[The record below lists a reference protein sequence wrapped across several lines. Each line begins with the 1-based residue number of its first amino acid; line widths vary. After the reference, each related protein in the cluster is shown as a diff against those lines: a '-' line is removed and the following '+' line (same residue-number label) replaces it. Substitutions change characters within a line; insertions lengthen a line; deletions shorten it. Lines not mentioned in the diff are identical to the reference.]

1 MGPGDLKHTL
11 CGLNTESEHLLVGFE
26 NNEDASVFQINDEQ
40 ALVQTLD
47 FIMPVVDDPFVYGKI
62 AAANALSDVF
72 AMGAE
77 VKTALNIVGF
87 DKVNLPADALSEIL
101 RGGNVK
107 IRECGGVLMGG
118 HTIESPEMYYGLS
131 VTGLIHPDNISRN
144 NTAKVGH
151 VLILTKPLGTGILST
166 AIKRDLLSKS
176 STEEAAK
183 VMQTL
188 NYMPSVIMR
197 EYDVSACTDVTGFG
211 VLGHGLECINENIS
225 LHIDASTLP
234 ILPDALKMAALDT
247 VPGGSKRN
255 MKYIE
260 DKVLFV
266 GDAVNAKL
274 ILSDAQTSGGLL
286 IAMDEKDAKEY
297 MKRIEEFT
305 YGYATIIGRVEPKGE
320 KDIIVF

>member
-11 CGLNTESEHLLVGFE
+11 CGLNTESENLLVGFE
-26 NNEDASVFQINDEQ
+26 NAEDASVFQINDEQ
-40 ALVQTLD
+40 AIVQTLD
-47 FIMPVVDDPFVYGKI
+47 FITPVVDDPYVYGKI

-72 AMGAE
+72 AMGAD

-87 DKVNLPADALSEIL
+87 DKVNLPSDALVEIL
-101 RGGNVK
+101 RGGNEK

-131 VTGLIHPDNISRN
+131 VTGLIHPDKISRN
-144 NTAKVGH
+144 NTAKIGH

-166 AIKRDLLSKS
+166 AIKHDLLCES
-176 STEEAAK
+176 SAEEAAK

-188 NYMPSVIMR
+188 NYIPSMIMR

-211 VLGHGLECINENIS
+211 LLGHGLECVNPKIS
-225 LHIDASTLP
+225 LHIDASAVP

-255 MKYIE
+255 MKHIE
-260 DKVLFV
+260 DKVAFI
-266 GDAVNAKL
+266 GDAINSKL

-286 IAMDEKDAKEY
+286 IFMDEKDAKEY
-297 MKRIEEFT
+297 IKRIEEFT
-305 YGYATIIGRVEPKGE
+305 YGYATIIGKVEPKRQ
-320 KDIIVF
+320 KDIIVS

>member
-1 MGPGDLKHTL
+1 MGPGDLKQTL
-11 CGLNTESEHLLVGFE
+11 CGLNTESENLLVGFE
-26 NNEDASVFQINDEQ
+26 NSEDASVFQINDTQ
-40 ALVQTLD
+40 AIVQTLD
-47 FIMPVVDDPFVYGKI
+47 FITPVVDDPYVYGKI

-87 DKVNLPADALSEIL
+87 DKVNLPAEALGEIL
-101 RGGNVK
+101 RGGNEK

-131 VTGLIHPDNISRN
+131 VTGLIHPDKISRN
-144 NTAKVGH
+144 NTAKIGH

-166 AIKRDLLSKS
+166 AIKRDLLSDS

-211 VLGHGLECINENIS
+211 LLGHGLECVNDAIS
-225 LHIDASTLP
+225 LHIDSSTLP
-234 ILPDALKMAALDT
+234 ILPDALAMAALDS

-255 MKYIE
+255 VKHIE
-260 DKVLFV
+260 NRVAFV
-266 GDAVNAKL
+266 GDAIQHQL
-274 ILSDAQTSGGLL
+274 IMSDAQTSGGLL

-297 MKRIEEFT
+297 VKRVEEYT
-305 YGYATIIGRVEPKGE
+305 YGYATIIGRVEERGDKE
-320 KDIIVF
+320 IVVS

>member
-11 CGLNTESEHLLVGFE
+11 CDLNTESDDLLVGFE
-26 NNEDASVFQINDEQ
+26 NSEDASVFQLNDTQ
-40 ALVQTLD
+40 AIVQTLD
-47 FIMPVVDDPFVYGKI
+47 FITPVVDDPYVYGKI

-72 AMGAE
+72 AMGAA

-87 DKVNLPADALSEIL
+87 DKVNLPAEALKEIL
-101 RGGNVK
+101 AGGNEK

-131 VTGLIHPDNISRN
+131 VTGLIHPGKIKRN
-144 NTAKVGH
+144 NTAKIGH

-166 AIKRDLLSKS
+166 AIKRDLLSDS

-188 NYMPSVIMR
+188 NYLPSVMMQK
-197 EYDVSACTDVTGFG
+197 YDVSACTDVTGFG
-211 VLGHGLECINENIS
+211 LLGHGLECINDEIS
-225 LHIDASTLP
+225 LHIDTASLP
-234 ILPDALKMAALDT
+234 ILPDALAMAELDA

-255 MKYIE
+255 MKHIAARVAF
-260 DKVLFV
+260 K
-266 GDAVNAKL
+266 GDSEEHKL

-286 IAMDEKDAKEY
+286 IAMDEKDAKAFLNE
-297 MKRIEEFT
+297 IGDST
-305 YGYATIIGRVEPKGE
+305 YGYARIIGRVESKGE
-320 KDIIVF
+320 RDIIVF

>member
-11 CGLNTESEHLLVGFE
+11 CDLNTESDDLLVGFE
-26 NNEDASVFQINDEQ
+26 NAEDASVFQINETQ
-40 ALVQTLD
+40 AIVQTLD
-47 FIMPVVDDPFVYGKI
+47 FITPVVDDPYVYGKI

-72 AMGAE
+72 AMGAD

-87 DKVNLPADALSEIL
+87 DKVNLPGEALKEIL
-101 RGGNVK
+101 AGGNEK

-131 VTGLIHPDNISRN
+131 VTGLIHPDRIKRN

-166 AIKRDLLSKS
+166 AIKRDLLKES
-176 STEEAAK
+176 SVEEAAK

-188 NYMPSVIMR
+188 NYLPSVLMQK
-197 EYDVSACTDVTGFG
+197 YDVSACTDVTGFG
-211 VLGHGLECINENIS
+211 LLGHGLECVNDTIS
-225 LHIDASTLP
+225 LHIDSASLP
-234 ILPDALKMAALDT
+234 ILPDALAMAELDA

-255 MKYIE
+255 MKHIE
-260 DKVLFV
+260 SRVTFQ
-266 GDAVNAKL
+266 GNNEQHKL

-286 IAMDEKDAKEY
+286 IAMDENDAKEF
-297 MKRIEEFT
+297 MKEIEEVT
-305 YGYATIIGRVEPKGE
+305 YGYARIVGRVEEKGE
-320 KDIIVF
+320 SDIIVF